1 MENHQQQ
8 QPIVGS
14 THILNSDLDFWD
26 EQSQIQL

>member
-8 QPIVGS
+8 QLAVGS
-14 THILNSDLDFWD
+14 TYILNSDLDFWD